1 MGSKAPETDLIVLA
15 GPTASG
21 KTALALRLAQKLDAE
36 IVNADSQ
43 QVYRYFDIGTAKP
56 TAVELAQVRH
66 HLISIVDPGEA
77 FSAAH
82 FQTLAG
88 PAIQEIR
95 LRSRPRLVLRGPRP
109 FPRVLPAAGD
119 PAPARPPTGG

>member
-1 MGSKAPETDLIVLA
+1 MGSKASETDLIVLA

-36 IVNADSQ
+36 VVNGHSQ
-43 QVYRYFDIGTAKP
+43 QIYRHLGIRPAKP
-56 TAVELAQVRH
+56 TALELAQVRH

-82 FQTLAG
+82 FQRRADA
-88 PAIQEIR
+88 AIEEIR
-95 LRSRPRLVLRGPRP
+95 LRSR
-109 FPRVLPAAGD
+109 RVLV
-119 PAPARPPTGG
+119 